1 MRFKVC
7 LNEIYLGPVT
17 NTNIVLCVI
26 SARSNPSNVIAR
38 SDYLTWISSL
48 QLFTIFYLC
57 GNPPCMDRLKN
68 RVCCSLDEFWLRY
81 RGRFLVAV
89 GSWELAMV
97 LTVGYKGAKH
107 TESLLCWTL
116 RPTMRR
122 QDSQTKSINKITSD
136 GGKVNEKQR
145 IPWKRV
151 GSGASKLL

>member
-57 GNPPCMDRLKN
+57 GNPPRMDRLKN
-68 RVCCSLDEFWLRY
+68 RVCCSLDEF
-81 RGRFLVAV
+81 
-89 GSWELAMV
+89 
-97 LTVGYKGAKH
+97 
-107 TESLLCWTL
+107 
-116 RPTMRR
+116 
-122 QDSQTKSINKITSD
+122 
-136 GGKVNEKQR
+136 
-145 IPWKRV
+145 
-151 GSGASKLL
+151 